1 MNANELADRLEQ
13 GHWEGGT
20 REQAATMLRQQ
31 QTEIQALKT
40 CLIVEQEHNE
50 LMVEDRSKYEALAHA
65 GGVEVGK
72 ELKTLTD
79 DPLVNF
85 KPIWQEKPEL
95 TLTDEE
101 IMVLYEEYIET
112 QYASESNVL
121 GFGRAILR
129 KAQEG

>member
-1 MNANELADRLEQ
+1 MNNEPVAYRHLHKD
-13 GHWEGGT
+13 GWEYYDAPTG
-20 REQAATMLRQQ
+20 
-31 QTEIQALKT
+31 
-40 CLIVEQEHNE
+40 
-50 LMVEDRSKYEALAHA
+50 EDCKDCIPLYTHPA
-65 GGVEVGK
+65 
-72 ELKTLTD
+72 KTLTD

-129 KAQEG
+129 KAQEK